1 MRRGQGATA
10 PASEGAMTAID
21 GALQCFWTFVDRC
34 RSGSNAELR
43 LIMEGGQ
50 LKANMCVAL
59 GPIRPESEDRS
70 RLWPGLQKAN
80 NSQMRRRERRAA
92 GRAAAA
98 VAAGEAAAKKVAVV
112 AFEEVIASAAAV
124 KTTSKKVNAEEASG
138 SGTTAQ
144 EALLVVNA
152 EKASAKKVETEEVAT
167 IVAAKEATTKKADAE
182 EAVSCFPLTS
192 VKFHGNSEVESAE
205 KAQSE
210 NDALT
215 ANVNSQHCDIA
226 VTSCLGSK
234 LTARENCWNCGET
247 FSNDHQCDIL
257 PVKTGSG
264 SGTFPGQKVCKQR
277 PSPSAPVVLKK
288 PVRMLDGS
296 PAFPRIDSVK

>member
-1 MRRGQGATA
+1 MA
-10 PASEGAMTAID
+10 AID

-34 RSGSNAELR
+34 KSGSNAELR
-43 LIMEGGQ
+43 LIMEDGQ

-59 GPIRPESEDRS
+59 GPLGPQSGDRS
-70 RLWPGLQKAN
+70 RLWPGLPKVN

-138 SGTTAQ
+138 NGTTAE
-144 EALLVVNA
+144 EAFLVVTA

-167 IVAAKEATTKKADAE
+167 IVAAKEAAAIAKKAVAE
-182 EAVSCFPLTS
+182 EAAPCFPLTS
-192 VKFHGNSEVESAE
+192 VKLHENPEAESAE
-205 KAQSE
+205 KAFSE
-210 NDALT
+210 TDAVS
-215 ANVNSQHCDIA
+215 ANVNSQHCDVA

-234 LTARENCWNCGET
+234 LTALENCWNCGEA
-247 FSNDHQCDIL
+247 FSNDHQCDIS

-264 SGTFPGQKVCKQR
+264 SGTFPGPKSGRQR
-277 PSPSAPVVLKK
+277 PSPSAPIVLKK

-296 PAFPRIDSVK
+296 PAFPPRRKD

>member
-1 MRRGQGATA
+1 MA
-10 PASEGAMTAID
+10 AID

-43 LIMEGGQ
+43 LIMKGGQ

-138 SGTTAQ
+138 NGTTAE
-144 EALLVVNA
+144 EAFLVVTA

-167 IVAAKEATTKKADAE
+167 IVAAKKTDAE
-182 EAVSCFPLTS
+182 E
-192 VKFHGNSEVESAE
+192 VKFPESSKAESAE
-205 KAQSE
+205 KANSE
-210 NDALT
+210 TDAVS
-215 ANVNSQHCDIA
+215 AKVNSQHCDVA
-226 VTSCLGSK
+226 VTSCHGSK
-234 LTARENCWNCGET
+234 LTALENCWNCGKT
-247 FSNDHQCDIL
+247 FSNDHQCDIS

-264 SGTFPGQKVCKQR
+264 SGTFPGPKSGRQR
-277 PSPSAPVVLKK
+277 PSPSAPIVLKK

-296 PAFPRIDSVK
+296 PAFPPRRKD